1 MVQNLAKITLKQ
13 IDNSIAE
20 DAFLFVSEVFATRST
35 LHRAINI
42 EIDLYRDY
50 LKAGYQQAIDQ
61 GLSIVAVDES
71 EQEICGVLIAKDVIA
86 KDIIAKDIMVSDTTT
101 LPLQDKKLLPIT
113 KLSQKLDEIYFAQRQ
128 INLGDAVL
136 VDMAAVSQRHGGLN
150 IYKDMRLKA
159 HSIAAQQGF
168 KFVIGQLS
176 SPKTQKII
184 LSELGHRN
192 CGEIVFSEF
201 TCDGRHPFASIKNPK
216 SIIISELRL

>member
-13 IDNSIAE
+13 IDSSIAE
-20 DAFLFVSEVFATRST
+20 DAFLFVSAVFATRST

-42 EIDLYRDY
+42 EIDVYRDY
-50 LKAGYQQAIDQ
+50 LKASYQQAIDQ

-71 EQEICGVLIAKDVIA
+71 EKEICGVLIAKDIIV
-86 KDIIAKDIMVSDTTT
+86 KDIIASGKTTRV
-101 LPLQDKKLLPIT
+101 LQVKKLLPIT

-128 INLGDAVL
+128 ITFGDAML
-136 VDMAAVSQRHGGLN
+136 VDMAAVSQHHGGLD

-159 HSIAAQQGF
+159 HTMAAQKGF

-176 SPKTQKII
+176 SQRTQKIV

-192 CGEIVFSEF
+192 CGEIAFSQF
-201 TCDGRHPFASIKNPK
+201 TCDGKRPFASIKNPK
-216 SIIISELRL
+216 SIIISEQRL

>member
-13 IDNSIAE
+13 IDNSIAK
-20 DAFLFVSEVFATRST
+20 DAFLFVSEVFAARST

-71 EQEICGVLIAKDVIA
+71 EQEICGVLIAKD
-86 KDIIAKDIMVSDTTT
+86 IIAKDIMVSDTTT
-101 LPLQDKKLLPIT
+101 QVLQVKKLLPIT
-113 KLSQKLDEIYFAQRQ
+113 KLTKNLDEIYFAPRQ
-128 INLGDAVL
+128 TNLGDAVM
-136 VDMAAVSQRHGGLN
+136 VDMAAVSQHHGDLN
-150 IYKDMRLKA
+150 IYNAMRLKA

-176 SPKTQKII
+176 SRETQEII
-184 LSELGHRN
+184 LSELGHSKCR
-192 CGEIVFSEF
+192 EIVFSEF
-201 TCDGRHPFASIKNPK
+201 TCDGRRPFASIKNPK
-216 SIIISELRL
+216 SIIISEQRL

>member
-1 MVQNLAKITLKQ
+1 MFRINDSLMNWKI
-13 IDNSIAE
+13 
-20 DAFLFVSEVFATRST
+20 LF
-35 LHRAINI
+35 
-42 EIDLYRDY
+42 
-50 LKAGYQQAIDQ
+50 
-61 GLSIVAVDES
+61 
-71 EQEICGVLIAKDVIA
+71 
-86 KDIIAKDIMVSDTTT
+86 
-101 LPLQDKKLLPIT
+101 T

-136 VDMAAVSQRHGGLN
+136 VDMAAVSQHHGGLN

-176 SPKTQKII
+176 SPRTQEII

-192 CGEIVFSEF
+192 CGEIVFSQL

>member
-20 DAFLFVSEVFATRST
+20 DAFLFLSAVFATRST

-42 EIDLYRDY
+42 EIDVYRDY
-50 LKAGYQQAIDQ
+50 LKASYQQAIDQ

-71 EQEICGVLIAKDVIA
+71 EKDICGVLIAKD
-86 KDIIAKDIMVSDTTT
+86 IIASDKTTRV
-101 LPLQDKKLLPIT
+101 LQVKKLLPIT

-128 INLGDAVL
+128 ITVGDAVL
-136 VDMAAVSQRHGGLN
+136 VDMAAVSQHHGGLD

-159 HSIAAQQGF
+159 HAMAAQKGF

-176 SPKTQKII
+176 SQRTQKII

-192 CGEIVFSEF
+192 CGEIAFSQF
-201 TCDGRHPFASIKNPK
+201 TCDGRRPFASIKNPK
-216 SIIISELRL
+216 SIIISEQRL

>member
-20 DAFLFVSEVFATRST
+20 DAFLFVSEVFAKRST

-50 LKAGYQQAIDQ
+50 LKAGYQQAIDH
-61 GLSIVAVDES
+61 GLSIVAVDEN
-71 EQEICGVLIAKDVIA
+71 EQEICGVLIAKDIV
-86 KDIIAKDIMVSDTTT
+86 VSDTKTQF
-101 LPLQDKKLLPIT
+101 LQAKKLLPIT

-136 VDMAAVSQRHGGLN
+136 VDMAAVSQRLGGLN

-176 SPKTQKII
+176 SPRTQEII

-201 TCDGRHPFASIKNPK
+201 TCDGRHPFASIANPK
-216 SIIISELRL
+216 SIIISEQRL

>member
-1 MVQNLAKITLKQ
+1 M
-13 IDNSIAE
+13 
-20 DAFLFVSEVFATRST
+20 
-35 LHRAINI
+35 
-42 EIDLYRDY
+42 
-50 LKAGYQQAIDQ
+50 
-61 GLSIVAVDES
+61 DES
-71 EQEICGVLIAKDVIA
+71 EQEICGVLIAKDIIA

-101 LPLQDKKLLPIT
+101 QVLQVKKLLPIT

-136 VDMAAVSQRHGGLN
+136 VDMAVVSQHHGGLN

-176 SPKTQKII
+176 SPRTQEII

-192 CGEIVFSEF
+192 CGEIVFSQF

-216 SIIISELRL
+216 SIIISELCL